1 MFLKKNIISFVLSA
15 SIHSLVVAY
24 IVYDE
29 KLIKSDTSMTVVNLV
44 EIFPTSQLKT
54 NSKIDKNI
62 SSTNKVE
69 TKQLK
74 TKQLQNI
81 KYTSINDVNKIKI
94 QKYDIEQI
102 VNNSQNQIKSK
113 FNKESNVNTNITSPT
128 SKNIKSR
135 AKYKIGTIENPHPE
149 YPIIARKKGWQ
160 GRLLLA
166 VHIDKNGNVLNVHV
180 KETSGFEV
188 LDKVSVKTIR
198 DWKFL
203 PARHGD
209 SNVEDNINI
218 PVSFKLIN

>member
-15 SIHSLVVAY
+15 SIHSLFVAY

-44 EIFPTSQLKT
+44 EIFPTAQLKT
-54 NSKIDKNI
+54 NSKSDKNI
-62 SSTNKVE
+62 SSTKKVE
-69 TKQLK
+69 TKQLE
-74 TKQLQNI
+74 NVR
-81 KYTSINDVNKIKI
+81 YTNINDVNKIKI

-102 VNNSQNQIKSK
+102 INNSQNQIKSK
-113 FNKESNVNTNITSPT
+113 FNKESNVNTNFTSPIP
-128 SKNIKSR
+128 KNVKSR

-166 VHIDKNGNVLNVHV
+166 VHIDKNGNVLNIDV
-180 KETSGFEV
+180 KETSGYEI
-188 LDKVSVKTIR
+188 LDRVSLKTIR
-198 DWKFL
+198 DWKFF

-209 SNVEDNINI
+209 RYVEDNIDI

>member
-1 MFLKKNIISFVLSA
+1 MFFKKNIISFVLSA

-54 NSKIDKNI
+54 NSKNYKKI

-74 TKQLQNI
+74 TKQLQNNNI
-81 KYTSINDVNKIKI
+81 TSINNVNKIKI
-94 QKYDIEQI
+94 QKYDIKQI
-102 VNNSQNQIKSK
+102 VSNSQNLSKSK
-113 FNKESNVNTNITSPT
+113 FDKESKLNTNITSPT
-128 SKNIKSR
+128 SKNIKSK
-135 AKYKIGTIENPHPE
+135 AQYKIGTIENPHPE

-166 VHIDKNGNVLNVHV
+166 VHIDKNGKVLNIYV

-188 LDKVSVKTIR
+188 LDRVSVKTIR

-203 PARHGD
+203 PARYGD
-209 SNVEDNINI
+209 NNVEDKINI

>member
-15 SIHSLVVAY
+15 SIHSLVLTY

-29 KLIKSDTSMTVVNLV
+29 KFIRSDTSMTVVNLV
-44 EIFPTSQLKT
+44 EIFPTSQLNT
-54 NSKIDKNI
+54 NSKIDNNI

-74 TKQLQNI
+74 TNQLQNI
-81 KYTSINDVNKIKI
+81 NYTSINDVNKKKI

-102 VNNSQNQIKSK
+102 VNNSQDQIKSK
-113 FNKESNVNTNITSPT
+113 FNKEININTNITSPT

>member
-1 MFLKKNIISFVLSA
+1 MFLKKNIISFLISG
-15 SIHSLVVAY
+15 SIHLMVVAF
-24 IVYDE
+24 IVYDK
-29 KLIKSDTSMTVVNLV
+29 KLTRSDTSMTVVNFV
-44 EIFPTSQLKT
+44 EVFPTPQLKI
-54 NSKIDKNI
+54 NSNIDKNI
-62 SSTNKVE
+62 IPTNKVE

-74 TKQLQNI
+74 TNQLQNI
-81 KYTSINDVNKIKI
+81 NYTSINDVNKKKI

-102 VNNSQNQIKSK
+102 VNNSQDQIKSK
-113 FNKESNVNTNITSPT
+113 FNKEININTNITSPT

>member
-62 SSTNKVE
+62 SSTNKIE

-81 KYTSINDVNKIKI
+81 NYTSINDVNKIKI

-113 FNKESNVNTNITSPT
+113 FNKESKVNTNITSPT

-203 PARHGD
+203 PARYGD

>member
-69 TKQLK
+69 TKQL
-74 TKQLQNI
+74 QNI
-81 KYTSINDVNKIKI
+81 NYTSINDVNKIKI
-94 QKYDIEQI
+94 KKNDIEQI
-102 VNNSQNQIKSK
+102 INNSQNQIKSK
-113 FNKESNVNTNITSPT
+113 FNKESNVNTKITSPT

-203 PARHGD
+203 PARYGD

>member
-1 MFLKKNIISFVLSA
+1 MFLKKNIISFLISG
-15 SIHSLVVAY
+15 SIHLMVVAF
-24 IVYDE
+24 IVYDK
-29 KLIKSDTSMTVVNLV
+29 KLTRSDTSMTVVNFV
-44 EIFPTSQLKT
+44 EVFPTPQLKI

-62 SSTNKVE
+62 IPTNKVE

-74 TKQLQNI
+74 NKQLQNI
-81 KYTSINDVNKIKI
+81 DYTSINYVKKIKL

-102 VNNSQNQIKSK
+102 VNDSQDQIKSK
-113 FNKESNVNTNITSPT
+113 FNKESSGNTNISRPT
-128 SKNIKSR
+128 SKKIKSR

>member
-15 SIHSLVVAY
+15 SIHSLVLAY

-29 KLIKSDTSMTVVNLV
+29 KLIKPDTSMTVVNLV
-44 EIFPTSQLKT
+44 EIFPTAQLKT
-54 NSKIDKNI
+54 NSKSDKNI

-69 TKQLK
+69 TKQF
-74 TKQLQNI
+74 QNI
-81 KYTSINDVNKIKI
+81 KHTSINDINKIKI
-94 QKYDIEQI
+94 KKNDIEQI
-102 VNNSQNQIKSK
+102 INNSQNQIKSK
-113 FNKESNVNTNITSPT
+113 FYKESNVNTKITSPT

-166 VHIDKNGNVLNVHV
+166 VHIDQNGNVLNIHV
-180 KETSGFEV
+180 KETSGYGI
-188 LDKVSVKTIR
+188 LDRASVKTIR

>member
-1 MFLKKNIISFVLSA
+1 M
-15 SIHSLVVAY
+15 AY

-54 NSKIDKNI
+54 NSKINKNI
-62 SSTNKVE
+62 SSTNKIE
-69 TKQLK
+69 TKQLN

-81 KYTSINDVNKIKI
+81 NHTSINDVNKIKI
-94 QKYDIEQI
+94 QKYDIKQI
-102 VNNSQNQIKSK
+102 INNSQNQIKSK

-166 VHIDKNGNVLNVHV
+166 VHIDKNGNVLNIHV

-203 PARHGD
+203 PARYGD

>member
-29 KLIKSDTSMTVVNLV
+29 KLIKPDTSMTVVNLV
-44 EIFPTSQLKT
+44 EIFPTAQLKT
-54 NSKIDKNI
+54 NSKSDKNI

-69 TKQLK
+69 TKQF
-74 TKQLQNI
+74 QNI
-81 KYTSINDVNKIKI
+81 KHTSINDVNKIKI
-94 QKYDIEQI
+94 KKNDIEQI
-102 VNNSQNQIKSK
+102 INNSQNQIKSK
-113 FNKESNVNTNITSPT
+113 FYKESNVNTKITSPT

-160 GRLLLA
+160 GRLILA
-166 VHIDKNGNVLNVHV
+166 VHIDQNGNVLNIHV
-180 KETSGFEV
+180 KETSGYEI
-188 LDKVSVKTIR
+188 LDRASVKTIR

-203 PARHGD
+203 PARHG
-209 SNVEDNINI
+209 NRYVEDSINI
-218 PVSFKLIN
+218 PVSFRLKN

>member
-1 MFLKKNIISFVLSA
+1 M
-15 SIHSLVVAY
+15 
-24 IVYDE
+24 
-29 KLIKSDTSMTVVNLV
+29 
-44 EIFPTSQLKT
+44 KT
-54 NSKIDKNI
+54 
-62 SSTNKVE
+62 
-69 TKQLK
+69 
-74 TKQLQNI
+74 QN
-81 KYTSINDVNKIKI
+81 
-94 QKYDIEQI
+94 YDIEQI
-102 VNNSQNQIKSK
+102 VYNSQNQIKSK
-113 FNKESNVNTNITSPT
+113 FNKESNVNTNTTNPT

-149 YPIIARKKGWQ
+149 YPLIARKKGWQ

-218 PVSFKLIN
+218 PVSFILIN

>member
-15 SIHSLVVAY
+15 SIHSLVLAY

-29 KLIKSDTSMTVVNLV
+29 KFIRSDTSMTVVNLV
-44 EIFPTSQLKT
+44 EIFPTSQLNT
-54 NSKIDKNI
+54 NSKIDNNI

-74 TKQLQNI
+74 TNQLQNI
-81 KYTSINDVNKIKI
+81 NYTSINDVNKKKI

-102 VNNSQNQIKSK
+102 VNNSQDQIKSK
-113 FNKESNVNTNITSPT
+113 FNKEININTNITSPT

>member
-81 KYTSINDVNKIKI
+81 NYTSINDVNKIKI

-203 PARHGD
+203 PARYGD

>member
-74 TKQLQNI
+74 
-81 KYTSINDVNKIKI
+81 KYYKISTYYINDVNKIKI
-94 QKYDIEQI
+94 KKNDIEQI

-203 PARHGD
+203 PARYGD

>member
-62 SSTNKVE
+62 SSTNKIE
-69 TKQLK
+69 TKQLN

-81 KYTSINDVNKIKI
+81 NHTSINDVNKIKI
-94 QKYDIEQI
+94 QKYDIKQI
-102 VNNSQNQIKSK
+102 TNNSQNQIKSK

-203 PARHGD
+203 PARYGD
-209 SNVEDNINI
+209 RNVEDNINI

>member
-62 SSTNKVE
+62 SSTNKIE

-81 KYTSINDVNKIKI
+81 NHTSINDVNKIKI
-94 QKYDIEQI
+94 QKYDIKQI
-102 VNNSQNQIKSK
+102 TNNSQNQIKSK

-203 PARHGD
+203 PARYGD

-218 PVSFKLIN
+218 PVSFKLID

>member
-74 TKQLQNI
+74 TKQNI
-81 KYTSINDVNKIKI
+81 NHTSINDVNKIKI
-94 QKYDIEQI
+94 QKYDIEA
-102 VNNSQNQIKSK
+102 NS
-113 FNKESNVNTNITSPT
+113 
-128 SKNIKSR
+128 
-135 AKYKIGTIENPHPE
+135 
-149 YPIIARKKGWQ
+149 
-160 GRLLLA
+160 
-166 VHIDKNGNVLNVHV
+166 
-180 KETSGFEV
+180 
-188 LDKVSVKTIR
+188 
-198 DWKFL
+198 
-203 PARHGD
+203 
-209 SNVEDNINI
+209 
-218 PVSFKLIN
+218 